1 MKKQNKISC
10 RVGVYDSIETA
21 AKHLP
26 LAGIHFAEIP
36 AQPVDALKKTDAVCR
51 TNGVTPLTIAGDL
64 NCDDA
69 ASIEAV
75 LTACAAAK
83 AIGVAHYF
91 ISAKGNDRALAIS
104 VLKRVGERA
113 AENGVTI
120 CLETHPPFCLNAEE
134 MLRTMREV
142 SHPNVRINFDTANI
156 FYYNQ
161 NMDSADELKKIIAS
175 VASVHLKDT
184 DGGFKSGNFPVFGRG
199 VVRFPEIFAALHTN
213 GFSGPLT
220 LEVEG
225 ALVTGL
231 DVPSR
236 HAVVTGCMDYLRS
249 IGEA

>member
-1 MKKQNKISC
+1 MNTANKISC
-10 RVGVYDSIETA
+10 RVGVYDSIASA

-26 LAGIHFAEIP
+26 LAGIRYAEIP
-36 AQPVDALKKTDAVCR
+36 ASPVDSIAKNDAVCR
-51 TNGVTPLTIAGDL
+51 ANGVVPLTIAGDL

-69 ASIEAV
+69 ASIESV
-75 LTACAAAK
+75 LAACTAAK
-83 AIGVAHYF
+83 SIGVTHYF
-91 ISAKGNDRALAIS
+91 ISAKGNDRNAAMA
-104 VLKRVGERA
+104 VLKRIGGRA

-134 MLRTMREV
+134 MARTMREV
-142 SHPNVRINFDTANI
+142 QHPNVRINFDTANI

-161 NMDSADELKKIIAS
+161 NMDSADELEKIISS

-199 VVRFPEIFAALHTN
+199 VVRFPEIFKTLHAHAFT
-213 GFSGPLT
+213 GPLT
-220 LEVEG
+220 MEVEG
-225 ALVTGL
+225 ALVSGL
-231 DVPSR
+231 DIPSR